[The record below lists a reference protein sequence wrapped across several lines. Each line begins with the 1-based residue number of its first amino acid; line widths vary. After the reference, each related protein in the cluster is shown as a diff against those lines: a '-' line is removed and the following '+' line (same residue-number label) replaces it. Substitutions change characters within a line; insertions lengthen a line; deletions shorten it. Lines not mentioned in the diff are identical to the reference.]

1 MNEIKQAI
9 KTIRGRG
16 IVIRGN
22 DIDTDQ
28 IIPARFMKVVTF
40 DGLGEYAFFDLR
52 YDEEG
57 KKKSHPFNEERY
69 QGAGI
74 LIVNRNFGCGSSREH
89 APQALMRAGI
99 RAVIG
104 ESFAEIFGGNCTAM
118 GVPTVVLS
126 GEDTGSLMQMV
137 EHDSSLTIEVDLP
150 SSTVRCGERT
160 FPFEM
165 HPAYRSALIA
175 GNWDSTSVL
184 LSNVDSIESTARRI
198 PYLCGFSTP
207 AKK

>member
-1 MNEIKQAI
+1 MTEIKQ
-9 KTIRGRG
+9 TIRHIEGRG
-16 IVIRGN
+16 IVVRGN

-28 IIPARFMKVVTF
+28 IIPARYMKVVTF
-40 DGLGEYAFFDLR
+40 DGLGEYAFYDLR
-52 YDEEG
+52 YDEKGER
-57 KKKSHPFNEERY
+57 KAHPFNEERY
-69 QGAGI
+69 AGANI

-118 GVPTVVLS
+118 GVPTVTLS
-126 GEDTGSLMQMV
+126 GPDILALMEIVEEDPNVSI
-137 EHDSSLTIEVDLP
+137 SVDLP
-150 SSTVRCGERT
+150 SSTVQCGGRS

-175 GNWDSTSVL
+175 GSWDSTSVL
-184 LSNVDSIESTARRI
+184 LSNVDTIERTAQRI
-198 PYLCGFSTP
+198 PYITGFQE
-207 AKK
+207 

>member
-1 MNEIKQAI
+1 MNEIKQSI
-9 KTIRGRG
+9 KKIKGRAM
-16 IVIRGN
+16 VIRGN

-40 DGLGEYAFFDLR
+40 DGLGEYAFYDLR

-57 KKKSHPFNEERY
+57 RQKPHPFNEERFR
-69 QGAGI
+69 GASV

-118 GVPTVVLS
+118 GVPTIVLGS
-126 GEDTGSLMQMV
+126 ADTSTLMGM
-137 EHDSSLTIEVDLP
+137 IEKDPALPLEIDLP
-150 SSTVRCGERT
+150 GSTVTGGGKT
-160 FPFEM
+160 FSFEM

-184 LSNVDSIESTARRI
+184 LSNVENIEATARRI
-198 PYLCGFSTP
+198 PYLTAFS
-207 AKK
+207 A